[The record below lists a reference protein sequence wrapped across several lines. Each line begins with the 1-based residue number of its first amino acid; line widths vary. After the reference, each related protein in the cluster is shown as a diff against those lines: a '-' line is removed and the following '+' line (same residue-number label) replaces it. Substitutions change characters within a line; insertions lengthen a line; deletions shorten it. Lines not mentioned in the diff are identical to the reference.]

1 MTQVAT
7 DSFAAAWSLYT
18 QGQVS
23 QAEQAFT
30 KLVQAHPGWGEALHM
45 RGVCLLQLKQ
55 HGAALPALQSAAQ
68 YTPQD
73 PSVHSNLG
81 LVLRALHRHAEAL
94 AAYDKA
100 LQLKP
105 DFAQAWANRGNA
117 LRDMGQGNEAIA
129 SYQQALQCQPHYAQ
143 AWHGLGLAFGDVK
156 RWTDSLAAFD
166 AALAQ
171 KPDYA
176 VAYMDRGNTLREM
189 ERVPEALQSYERA
202 LQLHPQYAQ
211 AWSNRGVVLKRLG
224 RMDDAA
230 ASYERAITLD
240 AGFVDAIVNYATL
253 LKDMMR
259 VPAAVAMNERAL
271 ALDPDNSGAHLNLA
285 ICHLVTGNWGPGW
298 QHYEWRWKTDQL
310 KDGVRTFA
318 QAQWRGESLQGKTI
332 LLHAEQGLG
341 DTLQFCRF
349 TQVLAARGARVLL
362 EVQAP
367 LLALL
372 APLPGVHGL
381 IARGQN
387 LPAFDLH
394 CPLLSVPLAL
404 GLTLEKIPQA
414 QAYLQADAALAHT
427 WAAKVGTASVLRVGV
442 VWSGRPEHKN
452 DHNRSIPLAEFRCV
466 FRPEHRYHCLQK
478 EFRPADVQTLSTC
491 SDVAM
496 WDSELHSFSDTAA
509 LIASMDLV
517 VSVDTSVAHLA
528 AAMGKP
534 VWLLLPFSPDWRWV
548 VGRDD
553 SPWYPR
559 MRLFRQ
565 PDTGHWAP
573 VLAQIHQALG
583 LLTRSQE
590 T

>member
-7 DSFAAAWSLYT
+7 DSFAAAWTLYT
-18 QGQVS
+18 QGQVV
-23 QAEQAFT
+23 QAEHAFT
-30 KLVQAHPGWGEALHM
+30 KLAEEHPAWGEALHM

-55 HGAALPALQSAAQ
+55 HGAALPALQAAAQ
-68 YTPQD
+68 HTPQD

-81 LVLRALHRHAEAL
+81 LVLRALKRHAESL
-94 AAYDKA
+94 AAYDRA

-117 LRDMGQGNEAIA
+117 LRDMGQGDEAIS
-129 SYQQALQCQPHYAQ
+129 SYQQALQCQPQYAQ
-143 AWHGLGLAFGDVK
+143 ALHGLGLAYGDVK
-156 RWTDSLAAFD
+156 RWSQSLAAFD
-166 AALAQ
+166 AALLQ

-176 VAYMDRGNTLREM
+176 VAYMDRGNTLRELD
-189 ERVPEALQSYERA
+189 RVPEALQSYERS
-202 LQLHPQYAQ
+202 LQLNPQSAQ

-224 RMDDAA
+224 RMEDAA
-230 ASYERAITLD
+230 ASYERAIALD
-240 AGFVDAIVNYATL
+240 AGFVDAMVNYATL

-259 VPAAVAMNERAL
+259 LSAAVAMNGRAL
-271 ALDPDNSGAHLNLA
+271 EIDPDNSGAHLNLA
-285 ICHLVTGNWGPGW
+285 ICHLVAGAWSQGW
-298 QHYEWRWKTDQL
+298 SHYEWRWKTDQL

-318 QAQWRGESLQGKTI
+318 QPQWRGEPLEGKTI

-349 TQVLAARGARVLL
+349 TQTLAVRGARVLL

-367 LLALL
+367 LVELL
-372 APLPGVHGL
+372 ASLPGVHTL
-381 IARGQN
+381 LVKGQP
-387 LPAFDLH
+387 LPAFDVH
-394 CPLLSVPLAL
+394 CPLLSIPLAL
-404 GLTLEKIPQA
+404 GLTLENMPPVH
-414 QAYLQADAALAHT
+414 AYLRADPVVERAWALKA
-427 WAAKVGTASVLRVGV
+427 GSDTALRVGV

-452 DHNRSIPLAEFRCV
+452 DHNRSIPFAEFQRI
-466 FRPEHRYHCLQK
+466 FRSEQRYHCLQK
-478 EFRPADVQTLSTC
+478 EFRAADLPALTAR
-491 SDVAM
+491 SDVAV
-496 WDSELHSFSDTAA
+496 WDTQLQSFSDTAA
-509 LIASMDLV
+509 LIAAMDLV

-559 MRLFRQ
+559 IRLFRQ
-565 PDTGHWAP
+565 PDTGQWAP
-573 VLAQIHQALG
+573 VLAHLHQALG
-583 LLTRSQE
+583 LFTRSQE

>member
-7 DSFAAAWSLYT
+7 DPFAAAWALYT
-18 QGQVS
+18 QGQVP
-23 QAEQAFT
+23 QAERAFS
-30 KLVQAHPGWGEALHM
+30 KLAEEHPASGDVLHM

-55 HGAALPALQSAAQ
+55 HAAALPALQAAAEH
-68 YTPQD
+68 TPQD

-81 LVLRALHRHAEAL
+81 LVLRALKRHAESL
-94 AAYDKA
+94 MAYDLA

-117 LRDMGQGNEAIA
+117 LRDMGRGDEAIA
-129 SYQQALQCQPHYAQ
+129 SYQKALQCQPQFPQ
-143 AWHGLGLAFGDVK
+143 ALHGLGLAYGDVK
-156 RWTDSLAAFD
+156 RWLESLAAFD
-166 AALAQ
+166 AALVQ

-176 VAYMDRGNTLREM
+176 VAYMDRGNTLREL
-189 ERVPEALQSYERA
+189 ERVPEALQSYERSI
-202 LQLHPQYAQ
+202 QLNPQSAQ

-230 ASYERAITLD
+230 TSYERAIALD
-240 AGFVDAIVNYATL
+240 AGFVDAMVNYATL

-259 VPAAVAMNERAL
+259 LPAAMAMNGRAL
-271 ALDPDNSGAHLNLA
+271 TVDMDNSGAHLNLA
-285 ICHLVTGNWGPGW
+285 ICHLVTGAWSQGW
-298 QHYEWRWKTDQL
+298 LHYEWRWKTEQL
-310 KDGVRTFA
+310 KDGARTFA
-318 QAQWRGESLQGKTI
+318 QPQWRGESLVGQTI

-349 TQVLAARGARVLL
+349 AEVLAARGARVLL

-367 LLALL
+367 LVGLL
-372 APLPGVHGL
+372 AQLPGVHILLG
-381 IARGQN
+381 RGQP
-387 LPAFDLH
+387 LPEFDLH

-404 GLTLEKIPQA
+404 GLTLENMPPA
-414 QAYLQADAALAHT
+414 QSYLQPDAEMVHA
-427 WAAKVGTASVLRVGV
+427 WAAKACAGPALRVGV

-452 DHNRSIPLAEFRCV
+452 DHNRSIPLTEFQRI
-466 FRPEHRYHCLQK
+466 FRPELRYHCLQK
-478 EFRPADVQTLSTC
+478 EFRSADMPTLAAR
-491 SDVAM
+491 SDVAV
-496 WDSELHSFSDTAA
+496 WDAQLQSFSDTAA
-509 LIASMDLV
+509 LIATMDLV

-553 SPWYPR
+553 SPWYPH

-565 PDTGHWAP
+565 PDTGQWAP
-573 VLAQIHQALG
+573 VLAHIHQALG
-583 LLTRSQE
+583 LFTRSQD

>member
-18 QGQVS
+18 QGRVS
-23 QAEQAFT
+23 QAAQAFAQ
-30 KLVQAHPGWGEALHM
+30 LVQARPAWGEALHM
-45 RGVCLLQLKQ
+45 QGVCHLQLKQ
-55 HGAALPALQSAAQ
+55 HAQALPALQAAAQ

-81 LVLRALHRHAEAL
+81 LVLRALKRWDESL
-94 AAYDKA
+94 AAYDRA

-105 DFAQAWANRGNA
+105 DFAQAWANRGNV
-117 LRDMGQGNEAIA
+117 LRDMGRGDAAVA
-129 SYQQALQCQPHYAQ
+129 SYQQALVCQPHYAQ
-143 AWHGLGLAFGDVK
+143 ALHGLGLALGDVR
-156 RWTDSLAAFD
+156 RWSESLAAFD
-166 AALAQ
+166 AALLQ
-171 KPDYA
+171 QPDYA
-176 VAYMDRGNTLREM
+176 IAYMDRGNTLREL

-202 LQLHPQYAQ
+202 LQLNPQYAQ

-224 RMDDAA
+224 RMADAA
-230 ASYERAITLD
+230 TSYERAIAID
-240 AGFVDAIVNYATL
+240 PSFVDAIVNYATL

-259 VPAAVAMNERAL
+259 LPSAVAMNGRAL

-285 ICHLVTGNWGPGW
+285 ICHLVSGDWALGW
-298 QHYEWRWKTDQL
+298 PHYEWRWKTEQL

-318 QAQWRGESLQGKTI
+318 QPQWQGESLEGKTI

-349 TQVLAARGARVLL
+349 AQMLAARGAKVLL

-367 LLALL
+367 LLGVLAQLSGVHALL
-372 APLPGVHGL
+372 A
-381 IARGQN
+381 RGQV
-387 LPAFDLH
+387 LPPFDLH

-404 GLTLEKIPQA
+404 GLTLANLPPA
-414 QAYLQADAALAHT
+414 SAYLQADVEASRAWRHQ
-427 WAAKVGTASVLRVGV
+427 VGQGEVRVGV

-452 DHNRSIPLAEFRCV
+452 DHNRSIPFEEFQRM
-466 FRPEHRYHCLQK
+466 FRPGLHFHCLQK
-478 EFRPADVQTLSTC
+478 EFRLADRQALASR
-491 SDVAM
+491 SDVAV
-496 WDSELHSFSDTAA
+496 WDSQLHSFSDTAA
-509 LIASMDLV
+509 LIDAMDVV

-548 VGRDD
+548 IGRDD
-553 SPWYPR
+553 SPWYPH

-565 PDTGHWAP
+565 ADTGQWAP
-573 VLAQIHQALG
+573 VLEQIYQALG
-583 LLTRSQE
+583 QFTRIKE